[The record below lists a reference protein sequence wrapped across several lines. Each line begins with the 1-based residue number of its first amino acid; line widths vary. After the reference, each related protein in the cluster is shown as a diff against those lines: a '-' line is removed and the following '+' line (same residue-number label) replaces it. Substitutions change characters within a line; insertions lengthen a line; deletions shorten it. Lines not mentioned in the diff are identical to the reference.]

1 MKIEEGLRY
10 TESHEWIRIEG
21 KEALIGITDYAQD
34 SLGDIVFVEMPEIGT
49 ELSKGD
55 EALNIESVKVA
66 EAVYAPLTG
75 RVTGVN
81 TELADSP
88 ELINK
93 TPYDHRAAA
102 PSDLH
107 RRLGHRRLHGR
118 GGLQGLRGR
127 PGLMLL
133 RADDAPGGNI

>member
-1 MKIEEGLRY
+1 MKIEEELRY

-93 TPYDHRAAA
+93 TPYDTFIYSMEFTDESEIDGYMDAAA
-102 PSDLH
+102 Y
-107 RRLGHRRLHGR
+107 
-118 GGLQGLRGR
+118 
-127 PGLMLL
+127 
-133 RADDAPGGNI
+133 RAFVDAQD